1 MKIDELIAQEMK
13 SEEFAQ
19 EYRRNK
25 ERSAS
30 AIALYNARK
39 AVGLTQSEL
48 ALKANMTQASVSRI
62 ERGDNATFDSLEGL
76 AHAMGKSLK
85 IDFV

>member
-1 MKIDELIAQEMK
+1 MKIDDLIAREMK
-13 SEEFAQ
+13 NEQFAQ

-30 AIALYNARK
+30 AIALYKARK
-39 AVGLTQSEL
+39 AVGLTQSQL
-48 ALKANMTQASVSRI
+48 AIKANMTQASVSRI
-62 ERGDNATFDSLEGL
+62 ERGDNVTIDNLDGL